1 MWLATLI
8 LLGII
13 VVLALWGLDE
23 KSKLEQ
29 LEARQRDKKSS

>member
-8 LLGII
+8 LLGIT

-23 KSKLEQ
+23 KSKVEQ
-29 LEARQRDKKSS
+29 LEAQRDKTRKK

>member
-13 VVLALWGLDE
+13 VILALWGLDE
-23 KSKLEQ
+23 KSKFEQ
-29 LEARQRDKKSS
+29 LEARGRGNKSN

>member
-8 LLGII
+8 LLGIT

-23 KSKLEQ
+23 KSKVEQ
-29 LEARQRDKKSS
+29 LEARNKSQR

>member
-8 LLGII
+8 LLGIM

-23 KSKLEQ
+23 KSKFEQ
-29 LEARQRDKKSS
+29 LEARTKSGK